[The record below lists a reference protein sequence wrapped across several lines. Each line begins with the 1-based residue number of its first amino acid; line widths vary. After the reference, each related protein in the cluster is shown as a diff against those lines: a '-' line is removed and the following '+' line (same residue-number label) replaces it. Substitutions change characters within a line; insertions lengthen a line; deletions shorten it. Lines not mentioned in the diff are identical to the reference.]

1 MLPTLLSPRK
11 LTVEKSKKVEAF
23 GGAVMTA
30 LGCTE
35 RISAHSS
42 GTTNTTPDNTPA
54 SRYSVRLSAPLGC
67 LGPVQVSGGSAQYRR
82 LWSSV
87 SPVSSRSERS
97 GSVPGAPVHP
107 LVIGSVGVAQQ
118 PELAGADEAHDH
130 HEHDRLGGGC
140 SDLELHERA
149 LVDVHDDRCGLR
161 AWTALGQDEELGERE
176 ERPDDRDD
184 QAHRD
189 RVAQHG
195 NRDAALASPPRRA
208 VELRRL
214 VDVSRDALHAGD

>member
-42 GTTNTTPDNTPA
+42 GTTNTTTDSTAA
-54 SRYSVRLSAPLGC
+54 SRYRVRLTRTSRLPRTCAGERRVCAVPTAVVICFSC
-67 LGPVQVSGGSAQYRR
+67 LFSIRALR
-82 LWSSV
+82 L
-87 SPVSSRSERS
+87 
-97 GSVPGAPVHP
+97 VPGAPVHP

-140 SDLELHERA
+140 SDLELH
-149 LVDVHDDRCGLR
+149 
-161 AWTALGQDEELGERE
+161 
-176 ERPDDRDD
+176 
-184 QAHRD
+184 
-189 RVAQHG
+189 
-195 NRDAALASPPRRA
+195 
-208 VELRRL
+208 
-214 VDVSRDALHAGD
+214 